1 MRNIKDLTSDI
12 FDCDKDELN
21 DDVILTEL
29 DNWDSLKHMEYI
41 ISLENEYN
49 ISLTGDEI
57 ANIKKIETVENLI
70 KEKLKSAED
79 LKKCK

>member
-29 DNWDSLKHMEYI
+29 DNWDSLKHMEYV

-70 KEKLKSAED
+70 KEKLKSAKD

>member
-70 KEKLKSAED
+70 KEKLKSAKD